1 MPARL
6 KIDSSAQTERGRE
19 KLFSYRPFMG
29 KFALTFSGV
38 IGKHAPLHLRPCSAL
53 PVVTVNHQ
61 MWNSGISSGGIH
73 IKEMGLFW
81 ILWALKNSMNKFNFY
96 DYFLGGLKIPV
107 TKGRHYT
114 QMENGQNTLTWIL
127 ISTFRQQ
134 ISWKCKDF
142 ESFWNL
148 RPPSEN

>member
-19 KLFSYRPFMG
+19 KLFSYRPFIG

-53 PVVTVNHQ
+53 LVVTVNHQ

-81 ILWALKNSMNKFNFY
+81 ILGALKKLWTNSIFMIF
-96 DYFLGGLKIPV
+96 FLGGLKIPV
-107 TKGRHYT
+107 TKGRHFT

-127 ISTFRQQ
+127 ISTF
-134 ISWKCKDF
+134 ISWKCQDF

-148 RPPSEN
+148 HPPSEN

>member
-53 PVVTVNHQ
+53 LVVTVNHQ

-81 ILWALKNSMNKFNFY
+81 ILWALKNSMHKFNFY
-96 DYFLGGLKIPV
+96 DYFLGGFSISV
-107 TKGRHYT
+107 TKGRHFT

-127 ISTFRQQ
+127 ISTF
-134 ISWKCKDF
+134 ISWKCQDF

-148 RPPSEN
+148 HPPSEN

>member
-81 ILWALKNSMNKFNFY
+81 ISGTLKNLWSNCFQFRIISGWISN
-96 DYFLGGLKIPV
+96 LSH
-107 TKGRHYT
+107 KGKMFT